1 LELIVPEGTQVIDAQ
16 TNEVLLDLTK
26 EGQREL
32 FLKGG
37 KGGLGNTHFKH
48 ATNQRPDYAQPG
60 IIGESRLVR
69 LELKLIADV
78 GLVG

>member
-1 LELIVPEGTQVIDAQ
+1 MGRNKNGKKGENLELIVPEGTQVIDAQ

-37 KGGLGNTHFKH
+37 KGGLEIRILNM
-48 ATNQRPDYAQPG
+48 QP
-60 IIGESRLVR
+60 ISALIMHSQA
-69 LELKLIADV
+69 LKAKV
-78 GLVG
+78 V